1 MKNASLVLNVVLL
14 VAVVVLYFLHFSS
27 GKPASSVSGGGSAA
41 DIKVAY
47 INEDTVLK
55 YYDFFKVNREK
66 LEAKAKQ
73 LEQQFTARQSS
84 LQREVQS
91 FQATAN
97 NLTIGQARA
106 LEADLQQ
113 KGQNLQM
120 YQQSLSQEMMQEES
134 KVGEQI
140 YDKVTAY
147 LKQYSQEKGYAVILK
162 YNRGS
167 DVLYAGDS
175 LNVTKDVIA
184 GLNEAWKA
192 ESQTVPAKKD
202 SVK

>member
-14 VAVVVLYFLHFSS
+14 VAVVVLYVLHFSS
-27 GKPASSVSGGGSAA
+27 GKPANSVSGGGSAS

-47 INEDTVLK
+47 ISEDSVLK

-66 LEAKAKQ
+66 LEGKQKQ
-73 LEQQFTARQSS
+73 LEQQFASRQSS

-113 KGQNLQM
+113 KGQNLQL
-120 YQQSLSQEMMQEES
+120 YQQSLSQEMMAEEA
-134 KVGEQI
+134 KVGQEI
-140 YDKVTAY
+140 YNKIAKY
-147 LKQYSQEKGYAVILK
+147 LKEYSNQKGYAVILK
-162 YNRGS
+162 YDRGS

-175 LNVTKDVIA
+175 LDITKEVIA
-184 GLNEAWKA
+184 GLNESWKA
-192 ESQTVPAKKD
+192 EAATVPAKKD